1 MANTFETVSVPTALR
16 VPGAVYCNNADCT
29 GHSILSGRAAASA
42 QFVHD
47 QPDDGS
53 DNLHGDCAVHRPY
66 RSALVLSEGWQ
77 GFSGQNSFVEFG
89 KRPFV
94 AGENGGVRGEVIY
107 ARPVRS
113 MTRSCSCIRA
123 GRRTY
128 RA

>member
-29 GHSILSGRAAASA
+29 GHSILSG
-42 QFVHD
+42 
-47 QPDDGS
+47 PGS
-53 DNLHGDCAVHRPY
+53 SDPPSSCTISPTTGQTICTGT
-66 RSALVLSEGWQ
+66 ALSTGRIDPPWVLSEGWQ

-107 ARPVRS
+107 ASTRPFR
-113 MTRSCSCIRA
+113 
-123 GRRTY
+123 
-128 RA
+128 